1 VIDPASLP
9 IHTVRADFEA
19 ALDRGP
25 VVVSSPTGSG
35 KSTEIPRWCATRGRV
50 LVVEPRRV
58 ACRSLAAR
66 VADLEGVALG
76 STVGYAVRDES
87 VYGPNTRVL
96 FATPGVVL
104 RARDLAASAKVII
117 LDEFHERALDTD
129 LLLALFARPATPGP
143 RLPRL
148 VVMSATLDGDRVA
161 AHLGATH
168 VAATGRAFP
177 VDIRHL
183 DPGAALP
190 RPDDLVA
197 RVCAALDAAASDPGD
212 VLVFLPGKAEIE
224 ACARA
229 LRDRPV
235 ALIPLH
241 GGLSLDQQRRAFA
254 PSPRRK
260 VILATNVAETSL
272 TLPGVGVVVD
282 AGLVRRTRYHAGR
295 GYLALGAVA
304 LDSAAQ
310 RAGRAG
316 RTAPGVC
323 YRLWGRGAGLER
335 VTPPEMARESLV
347 PWVMGAAAW
356 GARVSSLPFLD
367 APRPHA
373 LDAARDDLRA
383 LGALGPDDALTPQ
396 GEALYALPLDPPLAR
411 LVVEARARGT
421 LDDTLDLVACL
432 AGGRPLRRGPR
443 DDTDDTDDTND
454 VARHGGCDATALIV
468 TLRTA
473 HPSDAG
479 VSAPALDDALRLRAR
494 LRRLYGLA
502 AEPDGA
508 ARVDRDAL
516 VATALAADARMAHVA
531 RNHGRSVGFS
541 AGSTELELA
550 RDSLAAQERAV
561 EALVVWESRALGA
574 GRDARVLITCA
585 TPVTL
590 AALAAAG
597 LGKERLGEVFWE
609 KGKVLAQLE
618 RMYAGKVL
626 AARRDAPTGLLAR
639 QSLAALY
646 LRGTLWKK
654 ALPLARERIERAVLA
669 LRLGHADAVDPTVR
683 AHPTLDAWVA
693 ARLDALGVEHSD
705 DAALL
710 SPEDLVPHDVPDWV
724 RETIERHHPRTV
736 SVGDAVY
743 SAAYDLD
750 ARRVLLT
757 LVRGQRHE
765 PPPRAY
771 LPRFEGLTVSVCT
784 PRGTTV
790 LRG

>member
-1 VIDPASLP
+1 MIDPAALP

-35 KSTEIPRWCATRGRV
+35 KSTEIPRWCAARGRV

-76 STVGYAVRDES
+76 GTVGYAVRDES
-87 VYGPNTRVL
+87 VYGPDTRVL

-104 RARDLAASAKVII
+104 RARDLAASAMVMV

-129 LLLALFARPATPGP
+129 LLLALFARPAPRGP

-161 AHLGATH
+161 AHLGAAH
-168 VAATGRAFP
+168 VSATGRAFP

-241 GGLSLDQQRRAFA
+241 GGLSLDQQRRAFV

-272 TLPGVGVVVD
+272 TLPGVGVVID

-367 APRPHA
+367 APRQHA

-421 LDDTLDLVACL
+421 LDDTLDLVAVL
-432 AGGRPLRRGPR
+432 AGGRPLRVGPR
-443 DDTDDTDDTND
+443 DDTDD
-454 VARHGGCDATALIV
+454 VLRHGGCDATALVV

-473 HPSDAG
+473 HPRDAG
-479 VSAPALDDALRLRAR
+479 VSAPALEDALRLRAR
-494 LRRLYGLA
+494 LRRLYGLTEA
-502 AEPDGA
+502 PDGD

-531 RNHGRSVGFS
+531 RSHGRTVGFS
-541 AGSTELELA
+541 AGGTELELA

-597 LGKERLGEVFWE
+597 LGEERVGEVLWE

-618 RMYAGKVL
+618 RVYAGRVL
-626 AARRDAPTGLLAR
+626 SARRDAPVGALAR

-654 ALPLARERIERAVLA
+654 ALPLARERIELAALA
-669 LRLGHADAVDPTVR
+669 LRLGHGDAVDPTVR
-683 AHPTLDAWVA
+683 AHPDLEAWVA
-693 ARLDALGVEHSD
+693 ARLDALGVEHGD

-710 SPEDLVPHDVPDWV
+710 SPEDLVPEDVPAWV
-724 RETIERHHPRTV
+724 REAIERHHPRTV

-743 SAAYDLD
+743 RATYDLD